1 MIGFP
6 LSLRPPLLILDR
18 LGCLCQSFHLWIL
31 QSMTTIASRVELPWV
46 SQQSWGTGGADLGPH
61 SPPQHTWTPGWL
73 SGAEKRQIQNWQRH
87 NWPKSSKVPQSSG
100 VSKIQK
106 QRERA
111 MQVIKLWPGKGHP
124 SKWWWGAWPDSLP
137 EEPVKIIRK
146 LITIVFICRRY
157 YMQKY
162 KIMTNISFYSGII
175 PKTGATSKL

>member
-1 MIGFP
+1 MNHFNYKIKAYLES
-6 LSLRPPLLILDR
+6 LSSLEELGELILGHIHLPSIHELQD
-18 LGCLCQSFHLWIL
+18 GCQVLRKGRYKIGKGIICPSL
-31 QSMTTIASRVELPWV
+31 
-46 SQQSWGTGGADLGPH
+46 
-61 SPPQHTWTPGWL
+61 
-73 SGAEKRQIQNWQRH
+73 
-87 NWPKSSKVPQSSG
+87 SSKVPQSSG
-100 VSKIQK
+100 VLEIQK